1 MFTTAQLLQDA
12 VDGLSIDLKDQFC
25 CVNDFI
31 SNKTA
36 RIILITASD
45 KSIVDEV
52 VYQFEK
58 NVNTHNLTIIA
69 KHFMKHEF
77 YQLAM

>member
-1 MFTTAQLLQDA
+1 MGISSDAKTSEATT
-12 VDGLSIDLKDQFC
+12 
-25 CVNDFI
+25 
-31 SNKTA
+31 
-36 RIILITASD
+36 ITATGITST